1 MSVAGLGGGR
11 VSGTTLITGA
21 DGYLGGHL
29 AARVLAGNDEQIVLA
44 VRAADTAEFR
54 DKQARLAR
62 RLPPGVTE
70 RVSYACVD
78 VRRPDP
84 FRDLDPEPVTQV
96 VHAAAVTRLNVGYAD
111 ALAVNVE
118 GTSRAIEWARRCPR
132 LQRFALIS
140 TLYASGRMQGM
151 VGEGPLPDSGFV
163 NHYEWSKWESERIVI
178 QAAADIP
185 VSILRVPTL
194 IAEDDSG
201 RVVQF
206 NAFHN
211 TLKLLFYGLLSF
223 FPGTPATKLPVSTAA
238 FVSAA
243 MTRLLDAS
251 VPDGVHNVC
260 PDSTATLG
268 ELMDAAFTVFERD
281 DRFRRRRMA
290 RPAYCDSDHFTNAL
304 LADRNERVGAVS
316 TSLDS
321 VAPFAEQLC
330 IVKEFQTA
338 GLRTHWPDYEAPDP
352 VELAAA
358 ATSYLVET
366 RWGRHLEETA

>member
-1 MSVAGLGGGR
+1 M
-11 VSGTTLITGA
+11 SGTTLFTGA

-29 AARVLAGNDEQIVLA
+29 AARVLAEGEEQIVLT
-44 VRAADTAEFR
+44 VRAADTAEFC
-54 DKQARLAR
+54 DKRARLAT
-62 RLPPGVTE
+62 RLPPEASE

-78 VRRPDP
+78 LRKPDP
-84 FRDLDPEPVTQV
+84 FGDLDPEPVTRV

-140 TLYASGRMQGM
+140 TLYASGRMQGI
-151 VGEGPLPDSGFV
+151 VAEGPLPDSGFV
-163 NHYEWSKWESERIVI
+163 NHYEWSKWESERIAI

-185 VSILRVPTL
+185 ISILRVPTL

-243 MTRLLDAS
+243 TTRLLDIA
-251 VPDGVHNVC
+251 VPDGIYNVC

-268 ELMDAAFTVFERD
+268 ELMDAAFTVFESD
-281 DRFRRRRMA
+281 DRFRRLRMA
-290 RPAYCDSDHFTNAL
+290 RPAYCDSDDFTKAV
-304 LADRNERVGAVS
+304 LADRNGGAGAVS
-316 TSLDS
+316 TSLGS

-338 GLRTHWPDYEAPDP
+338 ALRTHWPDYQAPDP
-352 VELAAA
+352 VELATA

-366 RWGRHLEETA
+366 RWGRYLEETA